1 MVTRIHT
8 VPMHKTCL
16 PVTLTALLLGGCFAE
31 QDGNTLATEGG
42 GFIFNYRLGE
52 AFAGIVV
59 GPRPLHDFD
68 IGSTVE
74 VSFTDPGGGDPIV
87 QSLPVVTH
95 KQLRYTFTTEPLT
108 GIEAGKNYPVIV
120 RLLGPDGNEIE
131 KVETSFRSEV
141 DQSVLPKKPLTIG
154 PGYARNPELGPSDE

>member
-1 MVTRIHT
+1 MLKAK
-8 VPMHKTCL
+8 HKTCL
-16 PVTLTALLLGGCFAE
+16 LAALVPLFLGGCLAE
-31 QDGNTLATEGG
+31 QDGSALATEGG

-59 GPRPLHDFD
+59 GPRPLPEFE

-74 VSFTDPGGGDPIV
+74 VSFADPDGGEPIV
-87 QSLPVVTH
+87 QTLPVVTH
-95 KQLRYTFTTEPLT
+95 KQLRYTFTTRPLT
-108 GIEAGKNYPVIV
+108 GIEAGKDYPVVV

-154 PGYARNPELGPSDE
+154 PGYARNPELRSSEE